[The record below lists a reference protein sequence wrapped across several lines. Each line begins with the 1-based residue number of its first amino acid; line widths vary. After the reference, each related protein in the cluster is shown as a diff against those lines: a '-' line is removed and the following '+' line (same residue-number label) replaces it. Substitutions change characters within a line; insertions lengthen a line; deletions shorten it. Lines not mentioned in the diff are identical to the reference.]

1 MADNRQNNRD
11 NEKAKRRQTNR
22 FIRQMQKKL
31 LILFL
36 LVLVA
41 FAGLSTQLIR
51 INRTDG
57 NRYKKQVLSQQQYDS
72 KSIPCRR
79 GDIVDA
85 KGTSLAVSEKVY
97 NVILDS
103 KALLKK
109 EDYLEPTL
117 AALKKEFDIDEGA
130 VRSYIQ
136 ANPTSQYYIL
146 KKLCTYEEISGFVE
160 LQNDTENNPD
170 IKGVWFDP
178 QYIRKYPAGNLACDV
193 IGFTNGDNDGM
204 FGLEEYYN
212 DILNGTPGRQYGY
225 LNDDSA
231 LERTTIAAI
240 DGDTVVSTL
249 DTNIQ
254 RIVEKYLKQF
264 DEEHRDEFREGPG
277 AYNIGCIIMDVHS
290 GEIKAMASYPDF
302 DLNDPYNLSGLYTEE
317 EIQEMKDNDS
327 YYETLNGLWRNFCI
341 SDTYEPGSVAKTLTV
356 AGALETGAING
367 NESYVCNG
375 KLSIGDYEIKCHNTY
390 GDGELTVKQA
400 VEKSCNVALMHIGQ
414 AMGISSFLKEM
425 ATFNI
430 GLKTNIDL
438 AGEARTAALVFNSKT
453 MGPTELATSTFGQG
467 YNVTMIEMITA
478 FCSLINGGYY
488 YEPHMVSKIMTSDG
502 ATVKNIEPR
511 VLKQTVSPSTC
522 EKIIDYCNGVV
533 LEGTGHTARP
543 AGYAIG
549 GKTGTAEMVPRDK
562 TNYVVSFMGYAPADD
577 PQIAIY
583 VVVDRPNVKHQDDA
597 KFATGIVRNI
607 LTEVLPYMN
616 IFMTEEL
623 SEKERKEL
631 EEKQLADTLLYTQS
645 TTKQEESEEAAQTGA
660 DENNEESPQ
669 QEEQEQQE
677 QKDTHSEAWKD
688 FPIDPETG
696 YAVDPNT
703 GELVDPETGHVMGSS
718 SVDTVGNK
726 GVAGTNEPGWEP
738 LGGQEE

>member
-1 MADNRQNNRD
+1 MANNRQNSRENS
-11 NEKAKRRQTNR
+11 KAKRRQGNR
-22 FIRQMQKKL
+22 FLRQMQKKL

-41 FAGLSTQLIR
+41 FAGLSAQLIR

-72 KSIPCRR
+72 KTIPYRR

-109 EDYLEPTL
+109 EDYLAPTL

-136 ANPTSQYYIL
+136 SNPTSQYYIL
-146 KKLCTYEEISGFVE
+146 KRQCTYEEISGFVE
-160 LQNDTENNPD
+160 LQNDTENNPN

-178 QYIRKYPAGNLACDV
+178 QYIRRYPGGNLACDV

-212 DILNGTPGRQYGY
+212 DTLNGTPGRQYGY

-264 DEEHRDEFREGPG
+264 DEEHRDEVREGPG
-277 AYNIGCIIMDVHS
+277 AYNIGCIIMDVHT
-290 GEIKAMASYPDF
+290 GEIKAMASYPNF
-302 DLNDPYNLSGLYTEE
+302 DLNDPYDLSALYTEE
-317 EIQEMKDNDS
+317 QIQEMKDNDS

-356 AGALETGAING
+356 AGALETGAITG

-425 ATFNI
+425 STFNL

-533 LEGTGHTARP
+533 TEGTGHTARP

-562 TNYVVSFMGYAPADD
+562 KNYVVSFMGYAPAND

-583 VVVDRPNVKHQDDA
+583 VVVDRPNVPHQDDA

-631 EEKQLADTLLYTQS
+631 EEKKLADTLFYTQDP
-645 TTKQEESEEAAQTGA
+645 TQQTEAEVAEEQMGSDEEG
-660 DENNEESPQ
+660 NESPKQ
-669 QEEQEQQE
+669 DETEKE
-677 QKDTHSEAWKD
+677 DTHSEAWKD
-688 FPIDPETG
+688 FPIDPSTG
-696 YAVDPNT
+696 YAVDPDT
-703 GELVDPETGHVMGSS
+703 GDLVDPETGHIMGSS
-718 SVDTVGNK
+718 SVDTVGTGQAS
-726 GVAGTNEPGWEP
+726 GVDDPGWEP
-738 LGGQEE
+738 LAGENE